1 MCTSI
6 KGTTK
11 LLDESKREG
20 DRMNEGY
27 FPTLIKENETYVV
40 LNNKEDVLG
49 DLVWNEHWGCYV
61 FVPDMGT
68 KFGPAFLANLVS
80 LMIKLDVQKSKVKE

>member
-1 MCTSI
+1 M
-6 KGTTK
+6 
-11 LLDESKREG
+11 DESKREG

-27 FPTLIKENETYVV
+27 FPILRKENETYAV

-68 KFGPAFLANLVS
+68 KLGAGFLANLVS
-80 LMIKLDVQKSKVKE
+80 LMTMIDVQKSKVKK